1 MKEEL
6 DMISFLII
14 LVALLSLVLAAALV
28 LFAGGAGFIL
38 AFGDLIVCA
47 GIIWLIV
54 RLFRR
59 R

>member
-1 MKEEL
+1 
-6 DMISFLII
+6 MITFTVILIT
-14 LVALLSLVLAAALV
+14 LLSLAIAAALV
-28 LFAGGAGFIL
+28 ILAGGAGFIL
-38 AFGDLIVCA
+38 ALGDLAVCA

>member
-1 MKEEL
+1 
-6 DMISFLII
+6 MITFTVVLI
-14 LVALLSLVLAAALV
+14 ALLSLAIAAALV
-28 LFAGGAGFIL
+28 IFAGGAGFIL

-47 GIIWLIV
+47 GIIWLII

>member
-1 MKEEL
+1 
-6 DMISFLII
+6 MITFTVI
-14 LVALLSLVLAAALV
+14 LVALLSLVIAAALV
-28 LFAGGAGFIL
+28 ILAGGAGVIL

>member
-1 MKEEL
+1 
-6 DMISFLII
+6 MITFMII
-14 LVALLSLVLAAALV
+14 LVALLSLIIAATLV
-28 LFAGGAGFIL
+28 ICAGGAGFIL